1 MRGRFSFGFI
11 CTNRESPVF
20 PAGRDAPSIMR
31 SGDVGQVGVRAFL
44 HPEPPINDGGY
55 MAKDERGTF
64 NLDFD
69 LDFDLSD
76 FDLIAK
82 SMESIGHAPEAQ
94 QRILKPSID
103 PEEIQQFV
111 MYENA
116 EEFVEQ
122 IDYSGKARTYAWI
135 SGNFIFGDICE
146 ALISRRNVRIKKL
159 YIASLSF
166 SQENIDSLKNVMLLM
181 GDELERLVLVL
192 SGYQYSHEKFNL
204 IPYMY
209 EELDDGTDRFQ
220 VAFGAWHTKII
231 TLETTLGN
239 TITIHG
245 SANLRSSRSIEQIM
259 VEVNNKELHA
269 FNAGI
274 MESIARRFGTI
285 NYKAEKQRLRRIEGK
300 QAWELSVAAAKGEI

>member
-1 MRGRFSFGFI
+1 MPYQI
-11 CTNRESPVF
+11 
-20 PAGRDAPSIMR
+20 IR
-31 SGDVGQVGVRAFL
+31 SGDVGQMGVRAFL

-122 IDYSGKARTYAWI
+122 IDY
-135 SGNFIFGDICE
+135 
-146 ALISRRNVRIKKL
+146 L
-159 YIASLSF
+159 
-166 SQENIDSLKNVMLLM
+166 
-181 GDELERLVLVL
+181 
-192 SGYQYSHEKFNL
+192 
-204 IPYMY
+204 Y